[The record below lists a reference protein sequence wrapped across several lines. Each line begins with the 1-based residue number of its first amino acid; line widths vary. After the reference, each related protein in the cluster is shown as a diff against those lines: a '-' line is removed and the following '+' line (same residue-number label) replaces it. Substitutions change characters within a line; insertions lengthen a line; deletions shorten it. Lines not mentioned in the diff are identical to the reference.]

1 MRYQLELFFTALG
14 FFTRIPVPA
23 WVPWSSERMSHA
35 ARYFA
40 LVGWVVG
47 AAGALGY
54 LALASLLPPAVAV
67 ILSMALT
74 IRLTGAFHEDGFAD
88 SCDGLGGG
96 WDKAQVLAIMKD
108 SRIGS
113 YGAIGLVLMLLAK
126 AAALIELASAGPAA
140 AAIALFV
147 AHALSRLA
155 ATAVLHALPYARSDD
170 GSKAAAVVR
179 RLGRNDLAIAAACGL
194 LPALVL
200 LAPLPALAVLS
211 LAALL
216 TVWLARLCL
225 RRLGGHTGDL
235 SIERVDLQLHI
246 PLRIDFSDALLQ
258 SCDTFRIRVDDHQH
272 RTTIVGCDSSRQ
284 FLHGPSQHFDGD
296 FGHFHGSVFIAI
308 RRQQRQQE
316 VGEQQ
321 GYDDH
326 ATCDEDQFVTHGEP
340 HASRNGVRDREH
352 Q

>member
-23 WVPWSSERMSHA
+23 WVPWSSERMHHA

-47 AAGALGY
+47 GAGALGY
-54 LALASLLPPAVAV
+54 LALAWLLPPAVAV

-113 YGAIGLVLMLLAK
+113 YGTIGMVLLLMAK
-126 AAALIELASAGPAA
+126 AAALIELAGTSPATA
-140 AAIALFV
+140 ALALLV
-147 AHALSRLA
+147 AHPLSRLA
-155 ATAVLHALPYARSDD
+155 ATTVLHALPYARSDD
-170 GSKAAAVVR
+170 GSKAAPVAQ
-179 RLGRNDLAIAAACGL
+179 RLNRAELAMASAFGL

-200 LAPLPALAVLS
+200 LTPLQTLAVLA
-211 LAALL
+211 LAALVTL
-216 TVWLARLCL
+216 WLARLFV

-235 SIERVDLQLHI
+235 LGAVQQAAEL
-246 PLRIDFSDALLQ
+246 A
-258 SCDTFRIRVDDHQH
+258 CY
-272 RTTIVGCDSSRQ
+272 VGI
-284 FLHGPSQHFDGD
+284 LG
-296 FGHFHGSVFIAI
+296 A
-308 RRQQRQQE
+308 
-316 VGEQQ
+316 
-321 GYDDH
+321 
-326 ATCDEDQFVTHGEP
+326 
-340 HASRNGVRDREH
+340 AS
-352 Q
+352 